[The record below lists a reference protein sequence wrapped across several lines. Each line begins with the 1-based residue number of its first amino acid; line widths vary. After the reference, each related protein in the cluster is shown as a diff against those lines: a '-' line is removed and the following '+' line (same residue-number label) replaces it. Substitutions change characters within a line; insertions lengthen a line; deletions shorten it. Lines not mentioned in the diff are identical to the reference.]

1 MMTCTRCV
9 LPATFPGV
17 GFDGEGVCKFCR
29 AQAPRG
35 DDTERKARARERF
48 ERIVGLVRPS
58 PGIQCLMAYS
68 GGKDSTYTLMVLRR
82 VYGLRVLAVTL
93 DNGFISPQA
102 FANSRHVVEALDVDH
117 VTVKPRMGLVR
128 RIFAACAFGDPFPAK
143 ALERA
148 SSICNACMGLV
159 KSVALRIA
167 LERRIP
173 LVAWGWSPGQAPV
186 SAAAVRLSAS
196 MMLRMQAARSAPL
209 VAIAGEEVRPYL
221 PDPRRAQGDDGF
233 LPHAT
238 NPLAFLDYDERK
250 IVAEIQPLGWRAPDD
265 TDGNSTNCLLNSYAN
280 RVHLHRYGFHPYAFE
295 IAGLVRLGLM
305 RRAEGLA
312 KLADLGSRGAAEAV
326 ARRLHLEI
334 TF

>member
-1 MMTCTRCV
+1 MRRCSRCV
-9 LPATFPGV
+9 LPATFPGIR
-17 GFDGEGVCKFCR
+17 FDPEGVCHFCR
-29 AQAPRG
+29 EQPPPR
-35 DDTERKARARERF
+35 DEAAKKARARRRF
-48 ERIVGLVRPS
+48 ETLVGRVRRL
-58 PGIQCLMAYS
+58 PGIHCLMAYS

-102 FANSRHVVEALDVDH
+102 FSNARRVVEALDADQI
-117 VTVKPRMGLVR
+117 TVKPRIGLLR
-128 RIFAACAFGDPFPAK
+128 RIFAACAFGNPFPAK
-143 ALERA
+143 TLERA

-196 MMLRMQAARSAPL
+196 MMARMQAARAAPL
-209 VAIAGEEVRPYL
+209 LAIAGEEIRAYL
-221 PDPRRAQGDDGF
+221 PDARCGTGDDCF

-238 NPLAFLDYDERK
+238 NPLAFLDYDERR
-250 IVAEIQPLGWRAPDD
+250 IVSEIEDIGWRPPDD

-280 RVHLHRYGFHPYAFE
+280 RVHLRRYGFHPYAFE
-295 IAGLVRLGLM
+295 IAGLVRKRLM
-305 RRAEGLA
+305 DRAEGLA